1 MDKITDFHA
10 AALYFIKYTK
20 SIWGIFLRC
29 GRGVYR
35 NFIFQWVGKYIEY
48 MVLYQKSIDFY
59 LWRIKKIMT
68 DKYTDEY
75 DESAD
80 NTYDDTDSAYDIVDS
95 ADESEDDANNE
106 DDATKDDKTK
116 KNGW

>member
-1 MDKITDFHA
+1 
-10 AALYFIKYTK
+10 
-20 SIWGIFLRC
+20 
-29 GRGVYR
+29 
-35 NFIFQWVGKYIEY
+35 
-48 MVLYQKSIDFY
+48 
-59 LWRIKKIMT
+59 MT

-80 NTYDDTDSAYDIVDS
+80 NKYDDTDSAYDIVDS

-116 KNGW
+116 KRVVRHLTIVMTTMKNIVISAADLRALQANSYICREI

>member
-1 MDKITDFHA
+1 
-10 AALYFIKYTK
+10 
-20 SIWGIFLRC
+20 
-29 GRGVYR
+29 
-35 NFIFQWVGKYIEY
+35 
-48 MVLYQKSIDFY
+48 
-59 LWRIKKIMT
+59 MT

-80 NTYDDTDSAYDIVDS
+80 NKYDDTDSAYDIVDS

-116 KNGW
+116 KTGGETSENLLLIHVVIFFYKFTVFFIFMHDLPVPFSCSIQNTFLKYHIGMSF